1 MASGTMHD
9 VRAFNLKCAQC
20 GKDIEEL
27 PFLPLT
33 SSRPV
38 YCLECNSKRK
48 SVKKKTHKG
57 HSKRRRR

>member
-1 MASGTMHD
+1 MAPGTMHD
-9 VRAFNLKCAQC
+9 VRAFNLKCATC

-33 SSRPV
+33 STRPV

-48 SVKKKTHKG
+48 PAKKKSNRG
-57 HSKRRRR
+57 HSRRRRR